1 MCKIT
6 KQELLNTCTLSIF
19 VNEAVQITSLP
30 FWTFHWWAV
39 YQVPEEADK
48 FKKAPEQL
56 ENDELEKKMPGLD
69 EQALRD
75 EAMRRGLD
83 VKG

>member
-1 MCKIT
+1 MPEGT
-6 KQELLNTCTLSIF
+6 K
-19 VNEAVQITSLP
+19 
-30 FWTFHWWAV
+30 
-39 YQVPEEADK
+39 
-48 FKKAPEQL
+48 KKKTAEQL
-56 ENDELEKKMPGLD
+56 ENDALEKQVPWLD